1 MVDPFGQSNFL
12 DLGVTRRIQVPNL
25 SIAETNVSVN
35 DYKLEYTA
43 PPMSHGQQQSR
54 PVKKRN
60 IHGLGAPA
68 LPVKY
73 EEDEEEYLPAEE
85 LLPKRKLNRK
95 QRKVKAEQKQNSR
108 SSEAKIKSKYKCVS
122 WEKSTKKWKAVLR
135 INGKTKTI
143 GRFESEFDA
152 ARTINFK
159 CVENLMPQKNPGLGI
174 LPPDAARRSRGRKSR
189 KNKDGQN
196 INKDQLF
203 IPNIPRLHPQN
214 NDHNSVSIGH
224 LLATQQQHFPHLNFY
239 PNQHQRHE
247 QQFVHTSMHHRH
259 TGAAQQQQLV
269 LNNTNTINRFN
280 NTNVLLSGH
289 MPSRP
294 SSNANALLP
303 GPMPGIC
310 DSSKREQQ
318 ALTYA
323 HHRPHFNNNN
333 NEITLAKLNDEL
345 NKLKHKLSKAEA
357 RISEL
362 ESLVDDKNET
372 ILTYRKLGFKLFEP
386 ESGVLTRRVDDP
398 GMQ

>member
-1 MVDPFGQSNFL
+1 MEQMVDPFGQSNFL

-174 LPPDAARRSRGRKSR
+174 LPPDAA
-189 KNKDGQN
+189 
-196 INKDQLF
+196 
-203 IPNIPRLHPQN
+203 
-214 NDHNSVSIGH
+214 
-224 LLATQQQHFPHLNFY
+224 
-239 PNQHQRHE
+239 
-247 QQFVHTSMHHRH
+247 
-259 TGAAQQQQLV
+259 
-269 LNNTNTINRFN
+269 
-280 NTNVLLSGH
+280 
-289 MPSRP
+289 
-294 SSNANALLP
+294 
-303 GPMPGIC
+303 
-310 DSSKREQQ
+310 
-318 ALTYA
+318 
-323 HHRPHFNNNN
+323 
-333 NEITLAKLNDEL
+333 KLNDEL